1 MGRLL
6 GCWCVAVQVAAA
18 LLPAPSPR
26 ACGAL
31 RRAAVADVTDGFL
44 SPQQIKTLRK
54 EIDGRRKRKVLPWG
68 KLEAGEGVDE
78 APFREATVAA
88 AVDGCGETEF
98 FEVSG
103 CDGQDAKRWPDV
115 AFALAAEVD
124 AMVVQLLKRKAVLY
138 VPKPP
143 GTPGAV
149 VLWRGGKAPWTPRPR
164 AIRDGRGAI
173 LGREGDFDDDDDDD
187 ADAAAG

>member
-54 EIDGRRKRKVLPWG
+54 EIDGRRKRKSESADAPPALG
-68 KLEAGEGVDE
+68 TAG
-78 APFREATVAA
+78 AA
-88 AVDGCGETEF
+88 A
-98 FEVSG
+98 
-103 CDGQDAKRWPDV
+103 K
-115 AFALAAEVD
+115 
-124 AMVVQLLKRKAVLY
+124 
-138 VPKPP
+138 
-143 GTPGAV
+143 
-149 VLWRGGKAPWTPRPR
+149 
-164 AIRDGRGAI
+164 
-173 LGREGDFDDDDDDD
+173 
-187 ADAAAG
+187 